1 MEKFKKDIKFM
12 NVDYVFTNDNYITST
27 STLGAELD
35 KDVKTNGKNSK
46 THRNNTRVKTGLS
59 GTKEGPQIKK
69 QTEKGSFNS

>member
-35 KDVKTNGKNSK
+35 KDVK
-46 THRNNTRVKTGLS
+46 
-59 GTKEGPQIKK
+59 
-69 QTEKGSFNS
+69 